1 MSARRRLANKR
12 RSYTSNVEHHGNRFR
27 MTVGHYET
35 GEIGEV
41 FLNAERAD
49 SAFDAFIGD
58 AAILVSLLLQYGCP
72 ILEITHALKRD
83 SQGHAASPIG
93 TALNRIAKPT
103 VAS

>member
-1 MSARRRLANKR
+1 MTNRRRLANR
-12 RSYTSNVEHHGNRFR
+12 RSSVTSNVEHHGNRFR

-35 GEIGEV
+35 GEIGEI
-41 FLNAERAD
+41 FLNADLAN

-72 ILEITHALKRD
+72 IREIAHALKRD
-83 SQGHAASPIG
+83 SLGQPASPIG
-93 TALNRIAKPT
+93 AALDRIAKPT